1 MWYPW
6 LRVVRASASSCACFD
21 RGPNETQRVW
31 TTTEDGPGAPTVNL
45 PRAREPST
53 LAGPRW
59 SSLRRRAA
67 SLGGEFERFYRSHYT
82 FVWRNARLML
92 PGANDSDVEDLVQE
106 TFTVAYRRFAVY
118 DGRASPTTWLFGI
131 LRNVARNHHRGE
143 RRRSRRRAALADAER
158 SSVGSRGEEELLLA
172 RRLLDE
178 FLAEL
183 GPNKR
188 AIFVLTEIEGMT
200 AGEIGEALGVNANTV
215 STRLRAARK
224 QFCAHFELPRSRAAV
239 RERAREL
246 AAPLA
251 KAPRE
256 QRERTRAGLLVAL
269 APELEAARGAGLAGG
284 ALAKPMVLQL
294 AGAVVGLG
302 SVAGVVWALGM
313 GSPEPERL
321 AEPRV
326 RAQVERGAPAPVDA
340 SSVSP
345 PPERPGPSAVFVPVA
360 RAQTQ
365 APAPSKPR
373 SRPSAAPA
381 SAKAN
386 EGREDESFAQL
397 RAARAALVADDPH
410 TALELLAELPA
421 GQAAFR
427 GQRVATEVA
436 ALCALERGDEA
447 EARLRALAEAE
458 PNSPMLPRLEH
469 ACW

>member
-1 MWYPW
+1 M
-6 LRVVRASASSCACFD
+6 
-21 RGPNETQRVW
+21 
-31 TTTEDGPGAPTVNL
+31 
-45 PRAREPST
+45 
-53 LAGPRW
+53 
-59 SSLRRRAA
+59 
-67 SLGGEFERFYRSHYT
+67 
-82 FVWRNARLML
+82 WRNARLML

-158 SSVGSRGEEELLLA
+158 WPVGPRGEEEQLLA
-172 RRLLDE
+172 RSLLDE

-200 AGEIGEALGVNANTV
+200 AGEIGEALGVNVNTV

-256 QRERTRAGLLVAL
+256 QRERTRAGLLVVL
-269 APELEAARGAGLAGG
+269 APELEAARGGGLAGG
-284 ALAKPMVLQL
+284 ALAKPVVLQL
-294 AGAVVGLG
+294 AGAVVGLA
-302 SVAGVVWALGM
+302 SVAGVVWALGV
-313 GSPEPERL
+313 GEPEPEPERL

-326 RAQVERGAPAPVDA
+326 RTQVEGGALAPVDA
-340 SSVSP
+340 SSLSP

-365 APAPSKPR
+365 PSAPSNPR
-373 SRPSAAPA
+373 ERPSATSA
-381 SAKAN
+381 SAKADD
-386 EGREDESFAQL
+386 GREEDAFAQI
-397 RAARAALVADDPH
+397 REARAALVADDPH
-410 TALELLAELPA
+410 MALEILAKLPA

-458 PNSPMLPRLEH
+458 PSSPMLPRLEH